1 MAGNTLR
8 RHRGELAGPSP
19 FVAVVT
25 QQGGMRPHEREAVVV
40 PSHGLYGGLPA
51 LHGVAILAASPKPA
65 VVNVGVAVCALITDI
80 GKDQTDVALRTR
92 DTGVH
97 TPQWVARLAVIELD
111 DVTEGLPGC
120 EGVATVAGDVQVTV
134 WTASVWAASVLL
146 GEYTPRYCEYE
157 EYV

>member
-1 MAGNTLR
+1 MAGDTR
-8 RHRGELAGPSP
+8 RRQPRELAGCSSL
-19 FVAVVT
+19 VAVVT
-25 QQGGMRPHEREAVVV
+25 EQGGMRPHEREAVVV
-40 PSHGLYGGLPA
+40 PSHGLYRGLPA
-51 LHGVAILAASPKPA
+51 LDGVAIFASDPKLAAM
-65 VVNVGVAVCALITDI
+65 NVGVAVCALITDI